1 MDIHNPFDDNDF
13 YPELTPLID
22 IMFLLL
28 VFFMLTT
35 TFLKDNEQNALPIE
49 LPEAINSQSIP
60 IERSI
65 FISVGK
71 RGEYHVDEKSCTPEM
86 LPDLLKL
93 RVETDTVAV
102 IHAHT
107 EAPYKSIIYLYDIFQ
122 SVGIRHFVHDVK

>member
-1 MDIHNPFDDNDF
+1 MDIRNPIDENDF

-35 TFLKDNEQNALPIE
+35 TFLKEEEQNVLPVE
-49 LPEAINSQSIP
+49 LPEALNSQSIP

-65 FISVGK
+65 FVSVGR
-71 RGEYHVDEKSCTPEM
+71 RGQYHVDEKSCTPEM
-86 LPDLLKL
+86 LPDLLK
-93 RVETDTVAV
+93 VHAETDTVVV
-102 IHAHT
+102 IHAHN
-107 EAPYKSIIYLYDIFQ
+107 EAPYQSIIYLYDIFQ

>member
-13 YPELTPLID
+13 NPELTPLID

-35 TFLKDNEQNALPIE
+35 TFLKEEERHVLPVE
-49 LPEAINSQSIP
+49 LPEALNSHSIP
-60 IERSI
+60 IEQSI
-65 FISVGK
+65 LISVGR
-71 RGEYHVDEKSCTPEM
+71 RGEYRVDEKSCTPEM

-93 RVETDTVAV
+93 RAETDTVVV
-102 IHAHT
+102 IHAHN